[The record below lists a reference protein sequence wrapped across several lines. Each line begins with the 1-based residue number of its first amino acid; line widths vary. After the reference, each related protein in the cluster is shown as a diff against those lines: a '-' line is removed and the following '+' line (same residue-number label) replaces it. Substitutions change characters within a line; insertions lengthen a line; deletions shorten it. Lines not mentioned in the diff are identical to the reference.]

1 MVNAKNISR
10 NPMIAYQ
17 QGYKEGFQNGELK
30 RSDDDTRLGMNFV
43 YNLLL
48 VCLYNANEDLSKPK
62 LKALY
67 ERLSLEVKNQVN
79 NYIDGEEGISIADAV
94 DLMAYHDSQVRK
106 MLGMPSMDYSKE
118 GGMFDG
124 KEN

>member
-1 MVNAKNISR
+1 
-10 NPMIAYQ
+10 MIAYQ

-48 VCLYNANEDLSKPK
+48 VCLYNANEDLSTPK

-67 ERLSLEVKNQVN
+67 ERLSLEVKKQVN